1 MEVALERKPKRP
13 HYIPRPPGKPFKYQC
28 FQCPFTCNEKSHL
41 FNHMKYNLCK
51 NSISLLSQ
59 KGGQAPRQPKP
70 LIKDTPPAPAPPK
83 DSPPAQPKAGPG
95 GPEQQESK
103 ADELGSGDDNEE
115 VDVGCNSPIRKDG
128 PEIPTEEKEIGENKE
143 ANAPTRPS
151 AFSAVT
157 PKRENPE
164 ALASPVQRQPSE
176 EQAVPPHSNRAFP
189 WGPISAPIPFK
200 SFPSPI
206 VPQYPSYLLSEHP
219 LLYSSYYLPESHG
232 AGPPSFHADFLEQ
245 RPLVPQAVPQT
256 PPSLFPQYP
265 FCPSLHLGHSLHYNL
280 YRSPELSVPLPR
292 SRFLDLYNPA
302 FVPKGYELY
311 MHQRDP
317 QGKPAEE
324 DAGSQERG
332 EDKAPRLSPAT
343 GCSASGS
350 PDRPIPSHDLQRD
363 AEAPHYTVLGEQQ
376 PDADRPRQTVKPVQT
391 LRVDASKEHT
401 EQGLLQSRPLH
412 ADQRSNESTRYSSQ
426 SLSGEYH
433 GSPSERDYEKA
444 GREHS
449 MAPLNLSTRAQEKDS
464 VPCDERPGRALEED
478 LPLNLSLRRS
488 LCGHD
493 RPAAPRLSPDT
504 NSDEEEPG
512 DRQRQTAALA
522 LCQLAGVGASCGI
535 AAMINGSS
543 RGGTAAAMINS
554 SAGSSST
561 DAPPKGSPCATAAA
575 GKPKAVCKQATK
587 DRGLKRKHCAPA
599 GQKSTPGHHKS
610 AKKAARRRPR
620 CS

>member
-59 KGGQAPRQPKP
+59 KGARQPKP
-70 LIKDTPPAPAPPK
+70 LIKVTPPAPASPE

-128 PEIPTEEKEIGENKE
+128 PEIPTAEKEKDENKE

-151 AFSAVT
+151 AFSPVT

-189 WGPISAPIPFK
+189 WIPFK

-245 RPLVPQAVPQT
+245 RPLVPQA
-256 PPSLFPQYP
+256 PPDAPLFPQYP

-332 EDKAPRLSPAT
+332 EDKAPRLSPVT

-350 PDRPIPSHDLQRD
+350 PDRPIPSHNLQRD

-376 PDADRPRQTVKPVQT
+376 PDADRPRQTATPVQT
-391 LRVDASKEHT
+391 LRVDARPNK
-401 EQGLLQSRPLH
+401 SRPLH

-433 GSPSERDYEKA
+433 GSPSERDYYEKA

-464 VPCDERPGRALEED
+464 VRATSVPAEPSTD
-478 LPLNLSLRRS
+478 LPLNLSLRPS

-504 NSDEEEPG
+504 NSD
-512 DRQRQTAALA
+512 D
-522 LCQLAGVGASCGI
+522 
-535 AAMINGSS
+535 
-543 RGGTAAAMINS
+543 
-554 SAGSSST
+554 
-561 DAPPKGSPCATAAA
+561 
-575 GKPKAVCKQATK
+575 
-587 DRGLKRKHCAPA
+587 
-599 GQKSTPGHHKS
+599 
-610 AKKAARRRPR
+610 
-620 CS
+620 